1 MHQIWEAESQWKRG
15 RRKGPGQG
23 RKPVPLSMASKAK
36 QPALA
41 VDEGTQAVGT
51 HCALSQEVPA
61 VGSGRDAGIAKQVLG
76 MQRKQTPKCGEG
88 NVVKL
93 AELPSPTELP
103 VLVVVGL

>member
-51 HCALSQEVPA
+51 HCAFSCSREWEGCGDYQ
-61 VGSGRDAGIAKQVLG
+61 AG
-76 MQRKQTPKCGEG
+76 GEEHRRQS
-88 NVVKL
+88 
-93 AELPSPTELP
+93 AEKEMW
-103 VLVVVGL
+103 